1 MVRTTVHPECQ
12 RRVIGVQERLRQQ
25 YEAVWPAEQVRG
37 GLQKANDEW
46 NPGRWKALHPL
57 LPPL

>member
-1 MVRTTVHPECQ
+1 MVRATDDPECR
-12 RRVIGVQERLRQQ
+12 RRVIEVQER
-25 YEAVWPAEQVRG
+25 AEQVRG